1 MSWKI
6 RWEEL
11 DGDDV
16 KGKEK
21 KRKRARKVVDGYGQ
35 TEQSEALLNS
45 RGSINSDKVGSL
57 SPKVNSFISCCG

>member
-16 KGKEK
+16 RGKERKK
-21 KRKRARKVVDGYGQ
+21 KRSSRKTDVVFGA
-35 TEQSEALLNS
+35 TEQSEALLRSNS
-45 RGSINSDKVGSL
+45 KMSMNSDKVW
-57 SPKVNSFISCCG
+57 